1 MRPMAMAMDV
11 VPVTMPTDSGSLSVV
26 GRPQARTGPFVLG
39 SSGPDYPLLT
49 LSSYRI
55 GRSVPRGQLEPA
67 SSRKRKIGDMRGLQ
81 QADHRLFVTVCHG

>member
-1 MRPMAMAMDV
+1 MDA
-11 VPVTMPTDSGSLSVV
+11 PYGYGYGCRTRDDADRQRIIV

-67 SSRKRKIGDMRGLQ
+67 SSRKRKIGDLL
-81 QADHRLFVTVCHG
+81 HTL